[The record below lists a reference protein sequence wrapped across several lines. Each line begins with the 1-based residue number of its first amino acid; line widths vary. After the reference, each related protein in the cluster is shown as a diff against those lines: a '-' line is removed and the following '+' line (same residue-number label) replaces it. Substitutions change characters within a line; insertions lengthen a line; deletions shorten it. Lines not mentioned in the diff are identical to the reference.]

1 MQAAALRGLPVI
13 IRRRFSGAF
22 TTLVEKNAQACSR
35 LVDRVLG
42 GAYMGFTGGG
52 AVVLLCGLA
61 FPDKRIVSAFC
72 AGAFSRLREGSFGR
86 AALLSHAGFAW
97 AGAGS
102 LTIWF

>member
-1 MQAAALRGLPVI
+1 
-13 IRRRFSGAF
+13 
-22 TTLVEKNAQACSR
+22 
-35 LVDRVLG
+35 
-42 GAYMGFTGGG
+42 MGFTGGG

-86 AALLSHAGFAW
+86 AALLSHAGLAW